1 MWRIRIWS
9 RNNERVTARRRCMIK
24 DGYMKKGANVRV
36 MQGDAIMYDGK
47 LKVGVGCAGFGGG
60 VAVVSSLEVIC
71 STVVV
76 VPSGRTRDNPHT
88 AVAVSRRARRRERD
102 NDDDDDRSRAAHTSG
117 RFGRRDCETRTCG
130 ATAVPACGFD
140 ASRSSAPPRS
150 IPSVTRCPVRFA
162 ARAPWLSP
170 AAAVCVCV
178 SACVCSRDLHSTP
191 RRCATSKRT
200 SLSSTRATSAACR
213 SSTGRR

>member
-76 VPSGRTRDNPHT
+76 APSGRTRDNPHT

-130 ATAVPACGFD
+130 ATAVPAYCAVQLLCPRIVFD

-150 IPSVTRCPVRFA
+150 ILSVTRCPVRFA

-178 SACVCSRDLHSTP
+178 CVCVCL
-191 RRCATSKRT
+191 
-200 SLSSTRATSAACR
+200 LS
-213 SSTGRR
+213 

>member
-1 MWRIRIWS
+1 MADVLSPTPDGELVGSAEVQTIFEIGKLGKVAGCMIKVGSSDDVAHKDLVSSQRKS
-9 RNNERVTARRRCMIK
+9 NGSRRCMIK

-47 LKVGVGCAGFGGG
+47 LKVSVGGCAGFGGG

-76 VPSGRTRDNPHT
+76 APSGRTRDNPHT

-102 NDDDDDRSRAAHTSG
+102 DDDDDDRSRAAHTSG

-130 ATAVPACGFD
+130 ATAVPAAYCF
-140 ASRSSAPPRS
+140 
-150 IPSVTRCPVRFA
+150 
-162 ARAPWLSP
+162 
-170 AAAVCVCV
+170 
-178 SACVCSRDLHSTP
+178 
-191 RRCATSKRT
+191 
-200 SLSSTRATSAACR
+200 
-213 SSTGRR
+213 